1 MIIDVLKETM
11 RPSSIRCLL
20 FLITPGVLLMY
31 VRPRA
36 AWGRRW
42 VGAVV
47 IFYWILS
54 CPLTVDLFVRTLSIG
69 YAHQASAESVRS
81 AKAVVML
88 GSGSINL
95 RARGQRLS
103 FVSVASGL
111 RAIETARLYK
121 VMDRPLVIPSG
132 GVTDK
137 DPSGAPESDA
147 YEPALKA
154 LGVPADRI
162 LPESRSKN
170 THDEAVV
177 IKDMLRQRGIGEFVL
192 VTSPLHMRRSMRAFE
207 AQGMHPIPALAP
219 LYGDRIE
226 QPFSLLP
233 ADSALNMGDQVVYEW
248 LARAYYWAKGWL

>member
-1 MIIDVLKETM
+1 MLVDFLKESM

-20 FLITPGVLLMY
+20 LLITPGVLLMY
-31 VRPRA
+31 VKPLA

-47 IFYWILS
+47 VLYWMLS
-54 CPLTVDLFVRTLSIG
+54 CPLTVDLFVRTLSLG
-69 YAHQASAESVRS
+69 YAPLASADSVRP
-81 AKAVVML
+81 AKAIVML

-95 RARGQRLS
+95 KARGQRLS

-170 THDEAVV
+170 THDEAMV
-177 IKDMLRQRGIGEFVL
+177 IKDMLRQRGIGEFVI

-219 LYGDRIE
+219 LYADRLE
-226 QPFSLLP
+226 QPFPLLP
-233 ADSALNMGDQVVYEW
+233 SDSALYTGDQVVYEW
-248 LARAYYWAKGWL
+248 LARAYYWTKGRL